1 MKTPRYH
8 MTPTAEGHFWSALGD
23 SQKKWGQ
30 RRAEKYRV
38 DFLAGLNNLAKNH
51 RILVATFRQ
60 NMTQGTDF
68 RVHLLEHRY
77 VVFQDHDAH
86 NIIIAGIF
94 HEKMDIPSRI
104 RELAMM
110 THDEIEIIKTQ
121 IAKNG

>member
-1 MKTPRYH
+1 
-8 MTPTAEGHFWSALGD
+8 
-23 SQKKWGQ
+23 
-30 RRAEKYRV
+30 
-38 DFLAGLNNLAKNH
+38 
-51 RILVATFRQ
+51 
-60 NMTQGTDF
+60 MTQGADF